1 MSTKELTRE
10 SLASPT
16 VAPSAVVTPL
26 VDGKHG
32 GAPKPALLDRPLA
45 TLLAFNWETTAWIV
59 LLIVAA
65 ALRFYNVGER
75 AMSHD
80 ESLHTLYSYYLYDTG
95 KYEHNPMMHGPFL
108 FHANAFAY
116 FLFGD
121 DDASARFFPVL
132 AGIGVVVM
140 AWFFRRYI
148 GRLGALMVGVLTTI
162 SPSLLFHSRYIR
174 DDIYIAFFLM
184 LWIYGCFR
192 YMDTRERKWLAL
204 IMVGMSLGIL
214 SMEAHFISGAIL
226 GGFFVGLALW
236 QVVGHRLWLAIAPL
250 FAAGGFWYVL
260 HVQARDLSK
269 QAETAADQAADLLRR
284 SNRLEFTGLGAIA
297 LAAIIGFVLIYM
309 VMNREKWQQLRRNLH
324 LDLAVFMLTLVLPF
338 TAAFFLPL
346 LGWSLKN
353 KFDAVGAWTTGEMA
367 TAAFIVILLT
377 AISVGIAYFWY
388 ELRGHEPRPARSES
402 NGNGSERTDHPDHT
416 ESEAGASTLGVNFMT
431 WAQLMGGFWLIN
443 ILFYTTFLTNLR
455 NGLATGVV
463 GSLGYWLAQQEV
475 ARGGQPTYYY
485 LLIGSVYEFLPWL
498 LTMLG
503 AGAIVYWLLKNR
515 DWDPVSAT
523 DLPVEL
529 GANTAAGRGL
539 RLEDA
544 ELLRHHRV
552 YFVVFCLWWAVASW
566 LAYSVAGEKMPW
578 LFTHIALPMCVLGG
592 WWFGRLLNRIDW
604 AAVRE
609 QKAFW
614 LIGVAPGLVFALLTL
629 LGVTHSYDR
638 SVSATA
644 GAMQRMLALLLAV
657 GLLYAIW
664 RWALRLTW
672 WTAARLLSVGLV
684 ALLFL
689 LTVRF
694 SFMLTYINFDMATE
708 YMVYAHASPDIKRA
722 LREIDSISER
732 TVGGRNIV
740 VSYDD
745 DSSWPFSWYMRQ
757 YPNHK
762 FYGSAP
768 NSDSMAAPII
778 IVGPKNYD
786 KVHPYV
792 ERDYVKRTYRLVW
805 WPDMDY
811 FNMTW
816 ERLWNAVTDA
826 QQRERIFQIFFFR
839 RYRDTNDYSKF
850 RDLSQW
856 PHRHDFEMWVKRDLA
871 AQIWDLG
878 VAPVMSAGNDTAAQA
893 LAKEIDLP
901 ALATYN
907 GVYGDK
913 PLLTPRTLAIG
924 ADGARVIADT
934 GNNRL
939 VVLDRDGNFV
949 RAFGSTC
956 RLGEGAA
963 GGCLDPD
970 GAGPLAL
977 GDGQFYEP
985 WGVAVGADGKIFVA
999 DTWNG
1004 RIQVFDSEGRFV
1016 TKWGAFSS
1024 TGGELTDAFA
1034 LFGPRGLAIANDGN
1048 LLVADTGNKRI
1059 IKFTT
1064 DGQLVQQIG
1073 GGGVIGGRFEE
1084 PVGLAVSPLD
1094 GSVFV
1099 ADTWNHR
1106 IQKLTAALEFA
1117 AEWPVPGWE
1126 SQDIAAKPYIAVAGN
1141 GDVYA
1146 TDPALYRV
1154 LVYNQ
1159 NGELKAAFGKFGTDP
1174 NKFDLP
1180 TGIALD
1186 PATNTIVVSDA
1197 NNNRIL
1203 TFQLVP

>member
-10 SLASPT
+10 GMASPT
-16 VAPSAVVTPL
+16 GASTVATPVL
-26 VDGKHG
+26 EAKNGQ
-32 GAPKPALLDRPLA
+32 APKPTLLDRPLA
-45 TLLAFNWETTAWIV
+45 ALMAFNWETTAWIL
-59 LLIVAA
+59 LLIVAS

-95 KYEHNPMMHGPFL
+95 KYEHNPMMHGPIL

-121 DDASARFFPVL
+121 SDASARFFPVL
-132 AGIGVVVM
+132 AGIGIVAM
-140 AWFFRRYI
+140 AWRFRRYL
-148 GRLGALMVGVLTTI
+148 GRVGALVTGVLVTV

-184 LWIYGCFR
+184 VWIYGIFR
-192 YMDTRERKWLAL
+192 YMDTRERKWLAW

-214 SMEAHFISGAIL
+214 AMEAHFISGAIL
-226 GGFFVGLALW
+226 GAFFVGLALW
-236 QVVGHRLWLAIAPL
+236 QVVGHRLWLAVAPV

-260 HVQARDLSK
+260 HVQARELSK
-269 QAETAADQAADLLRR
+269 QAETAAEGAADLISR

-297 LAAIIGFVLIYM
+297 IAVIIGFVLIYM
-309 VMNREKWQQLRRNLH
+309 VMNREKWQQLRRSVH

-338 TAAFFLPL
+338 TGAFFLPL
-346 LGWSLKN
+346 LGWTLKN
-353 KFDAVGAWTTGEMA
+353 KFDAVGAWTTFEIA
-367 TAAFIVILLT
+367 TAASIVILLT
-377 AISVGIAYFWY
+377 VLAVGIAYFWY
-388 ELRGHEPRPARSES
+388 DMRGRAARPADSEANGAHGS
-402 NGNGSERTDHPDHT
+402 NGD
-416 ESEAGASTLGVNFMT
+416 GAVAPAAEPSNLGLNFVV
-431 WAQLMGGFWLIN
+431 WAQLMGVFWLIN

-455 NGLATGVV
+455 NGLATGIV

-485 LLIGSVYEFLPWL
+485 LLIASVYEFLPWL
-498 LTMLG
+498 LSIAG

-515 DWDPVSAT
+515 DWDPVPAT
-523 DLPVEL
+523 DLPAEL
-529 GANTAAGRGL
+529 SATAQTGRGP
-539 RLEDA
+539 RHDDA
-544 ELLRHHRV
+544 ELLRHNRV
-552 YFVVFCLWWAVASW
+552 YFVVFCIWWVIGSW

-578 LFTHIALPMCVLGG
+578 LITHMALPMCVLGG
-592 WWFGRLLNRIDW
+592 WYFGRLLNRIDW
-604 AAVRE
+604 GAVRE

-614 LIGVAPGLVFALLTL
+614 LIGVAPGLIFALLTL
-629 LGVTHSYDR
+629 VGVTRSADR

-644 GAMQRMLALLLAV
+644 GSMQRVLALLITV

-664 RWALRLTW
+664 YWAARLTW
-672 WTAARLLSVGLV
+672 RTAARLLTIGLTT
-684 ALLFL
+684 LLFL
-689 LTVRF
+689 LTVRV
-694 SFMLTYINFDMATE
+694 SFMLTYINFDMAIE

-740 VSYDD
+740 VAYDD
-745 DSSWPFSWYMRQ
+745 ESSWPLSWYMRL

-762 FYGSAP
+762 FYGAAP
-768 NSDSMAAPII
+768 NSDSMSAPII
-778 IVGPKNYD
+778 IVGDGNYD

-816 ERLWNAVTDA
+816 GRLWNAVVDP

-850 RDLSQW
+850 RDLSVW
-856 PHRHDFEMWVKRDLA
+856 PHRKEFEMWVKRDLA
-871 AQIWDLG
+871 TQIWDLG
-878 VAPVMSAGNDTAAQA
+878 VAPVVSAGNDMASQA
-893 LAKEIDLP
+893 LAKEIDLS
-901 ALATYN
+901 ALAIYN

-913 PLLTPRTLAIG
+913 ALLTPRTLAI
-924 ADGARVIADT
+924 ASDGARVIADT
-934 GNNRL
+934 GNNRI
-939 VVLDRDGNFV
+939 VVLDRDGNFL
-949 RAFGSTC
+949 RTFGSTC

-1004 RIQVFDSEGRFV
+1004 RIQVFDNEGRFI

-1059 IKFTT
+1059 IKFTP

-1073 GGGVIGGRFEE
+1073 GGGVVGGRFEE

-1106 IQKLTAALEFA
+1106 IQKLTPALEFI

-1126 SQDIAAKPYIAVAGN
+1126 SQDIVAKPYIAVAGT
-1141 GDVYA
+1141 GDVYI
-1146 TDPALYRV
+1146 TDPALYQA

-1159 NGELKAAFGKFGTDP
+1159 NGEIKASFGKFGTDS
-1174 NKFDLP
+1174 NRFDLP
-1180 TGIALD
+1180 TGIAFD
-1186 PATNTIVVSDA
+1186 PATNTVVVSDA

-1203 TFQLVP
+1203 TFQPVP

>member
-10 SLASPT
+10 SVASSV
-16 VAPSAVVTPL
+16 VAPL
-26 VDGKHG
+26 VMEAKNGQ
-32 GAPKPALLDRPLA
+32 APKPSLLDRPLA
-45 TLLAFNWETTAWIV
+45 ALLAFNWETAAWIV
-59 LLIVAA
+59 LLIVAT

-95 KYEHNPMMHGPFL
+95 KYEHNPMMHGPIL

-121 DDASARFFPVL
+121 SDASARFFPVL
-132 AGIGVVVM
+132 AGIGIVAM
-140 AWFFRRYI
+140 AWRFRRYV
-148 GRLGALMVGVLTTI
+148 GRIGALVTGVLVTI

-184 LWIYGCFR
+184 VWIYGLFR
-192 YMDTRERKWLAL
+192 YMDTRERKWLAW

-214 SMEAHFISGAIL
+214 AMEAHFISGAIL
-226 GGFFVGLALW
+226 GAFFVGLALW
-236 QVVGHRLWLAIAPL
+236 QVVGHRLWLAVAPV

-260 HVQARDLSK
+260 HVEARELSQQAT
-269 QAETAADQAADLLRR
+269 TATDQAAELLSR

-297 LAAIIGFVLIYM
+297 IAVIIGAILIYM
-309 VMNREKWQQLRRNLH
+309 VMNREKWQQLRRSIH
-324 LDLAVFMLTLVLPF
+324 LDLAVFMLTLVMPF
-338 TAAFFLPL
+338 TGAFFLPL

-353 KFDAVGAWTTGEMA
+353 KFDAVGAWTTFEMA
-367 TAAFIVILLT
+367 TAAAIVILLSV
-377 AISVGIAYFWY
+377 AAVGIAYFWY
-388 ELRGHEPRPARSES
+388 EKRGRDATPATDEANGAHDNSAVETVTEPS
-402 NGNGSERTDHPDHT
+402 N
-416 ESEAGASTLGVNFMT
+416 LGLTFIV
-431 WAQLMGGFWLIN
+431 WAQLMGIFWLIN

-455 NGLATGVV
+455 NGLATGIV

-485 LLIGSVYEFLPWL
+485 LLIAGVYEFLPWFL
-498 LTMLG
+498 SIVG

-515 DWDPVSAT
+515 DWDPVPAT
-523 DLPVEL
+523 DLPAEL
-529 GANTAAGRGL
+529 SATTQSGGGPRHD
-539 RLEDA
+539 DA
-544 ELLRHHRV
+544 ELLRHNRV
-552 YFVVFCLWWAVASW
+552 YFVVFCIWWVIGSW

-578 LFTHIALPMCVLGG
+578 LITHMALPMCVLGS
-592 WWFGRLLNRIDW
+592 WFFGRLLHRIDW
-604 AAVRE
+604 TAVRE

-614 LIGVAPGLVFALLTL
+614 LMGVMPALILALLTL
-629 LGVTHSYDR
+629 IGVAHSYDR

-644 GAMQRMLALLLAV
+644 GAMQRVLALLIIL
-657 GLLYAIW
+657 GLLYAVW
-664 RWALRLTW
+664 RSALRLTW
-672 WTAARLLSVGLV
+672 WTMARLLSVGLV

-689 LTVRF
+689 LTVRV
-694 SFMLTYINFDMATE
+694 SFVLTYINFDMATE

-740 VSYDD
+740 VAYDD
-745 DSSWPFSWYMRQ
+745 DSSWPFSWYMRL

-762 FYGSAP
+762 FYGSVP

-816 ERLWNAVTDA
+816 ARLWNAVVDP

-839 RYRDTNDYSKF
+839 RYRDTNDFSKF

-856 PHRHDFEMWVKRDLA
+856 PHRHEFEMWVKRDLA
-871 AQIWDLG
+871 TQIWDLG
-878 VAPVMSAGNDTAAQA
+878 VAPVVNAGNTMATQA
-893 LAKEIDLP
+893 LDKEIDLSS
-901 ALATYN
+901 LAIYN
-907 GVYGDK
+907 GVYSDK
-913 PLLTPRTLAIG
+913 PLLTPRTLAISS
-924 ADGARVIADT
+924 DGTRVIADT
-934 GNNRL
+934 GNNRI
-939 VVLDRDGNFV
+939 VVLDRDGNFL

-956 RLGEGAA
+956 RLAEGAA
-963 GGCLDPD
+963 SGCLDPD
-970 GAGPLAL
+970 GDGPLAL

-985 WGVAVGADGKIFVA
+985 WGVAVGADGKVFVA

-1004 RIQVFDSEGRFV
+1004 RIQVFDNEGRFV
-1016 TKWGAFSS
+1016 SKWGSFSS

-1059 IKFTT
+1059 IKFTP

-1094 GSVFV
+1094 GSIFV

-1106 IQKLTAALEFA
+1106 IQKLTAALKFA
-1117 AEWPVPGWE
+1117 GEWPVPGWE
-1126 SQDIAAKPYIAVAGN
+1126 SQDIVAKPYVAVTGN
-1141 GDVYA
+1141 GDVYI

-1159 NGELKAAFGKFGTDP
+1159 AGEIKASFGKFGTDP

-1180 TGIALD
+1180 TGIAFD
-1186 PATNTIVVSDA
+1186 PTTNTVAVSDA
-1197 NNNRIL
+1197 NNGRIL
-1203 TFQLVP
+1203 TFQPVP